1 MKKQYLV
8 LLILA
13 LLPFAGK
20 TERKVSKIYCYE
32 YEYTNPPYQELD
44 ANPYVQ
50 ELEYDEN
57 GRLVSWKEWWDDG
70 SGSSNQECRF
80 DHSFTYLDDR
90 HIKITGLSDYH
101 ECTLDVTLN
110 SDGLIETATLYEKG
124 KFNSSISPSY
134 TDGLMTGL
142 TWLGGYRESYDFVI
156 ENGNP
161 VSGIRGL
168 DTQITYT
175 DLPNK
180 CGMAYLP
187 FITNN
192 TAWRFRSLALAGLEG
207 YGSRNLAH
215 SCQFDTCK
223 PAGVIK
229 YELDEEGYVLSMNIT
244 NTYDADGLF
253 KFEYCEIAGI
263 DSTRPDHNQ
272 VSVHAENRN
281 IVIDGQY
288 ETVSVYN
295 LLGERCGLSDLTPGI
310 YIVDVDGSCHKT
322 LVH

>member
-20 TERKVSKIYCYE
+20 TERKVSKIYWYE
-32 YEYTNPPYQELD
+32 YKYTFPPYQELKT
-44 ANPYVQ
+44 NPYVQ

-57 GRLVSWKEWWDDG
+57 GRLVSWKDWKDD
-70 SGSSNQECRF
+70 GSSNQECRF

-110 SDGLIETATLYEKG
+110 SDGLVETATLYEKG
-124 KFNSSISPSY
+124 EPDSSICPSY
-134 TDGLMTGL
+134 QNGLMTGL
-142 TWLGGYRESYDFVI
+142 VWQSLRYNNNEVNDFVI

-161 VSGIRGL
+161 VSGIREFA
-168 DTQITYT
+168 QITYT

-192 TAWRFRSLALAGLEG
+192 IEWKFRSLALAGLEG
-207 YGSRNLAH
+207 YGSRNLAQ
-215 SCQFDTCK
+215 SCQFDTRK

-263 DSTRPDHNQ
+263 DSTRSDHNQ
-272 VSVHAENRN
+272 VSVHAENGN
-281 IVIDGQY
+281 IIIDGQY